1 MLNQCLESLVQKIQ
15 SGVVINFEKTGPDPP
30 PLEGKTHLCLF
41 AFGFSQVEL
50 SFIIKGAFWHVLC
63 CMRLISRGALCSL
76 PLGVCFN
83 PFWAFLSCFFIN
95 IWWVSLFKLLLS
107 YLTADTLVWW
117 ILFHAAFHKP
127 LVFLFCFAYIPA
139 QTLQL
144 KWWSL
149 VRSLGTAVTSWSTYD
164 LTLKLVFPSGTGPSP
179 KPSGQ
184 TRTPPHW

>member
-107 YLTADTLVWW
+107 YLTADTLVWC
-117 ILFHAAFHKP
+117 ILFHATFHKP
-127 LVFLFCFAYIPA
+127 LVFCFALLIF
-139 QTLQL
+139 LHRH
-144 KWWSL
+144 S
-149 VRSLGTAVTSWSTYD
+149 SWSGEVWSAALALLSQAD
-164 LTLKLVFPSGTGPSP
+164 L
-179 KPSGQ
+179 
-184 TRTPPHW
+184 RTT